1 MNPKRA
7 RPNMVQSLVPRP
19 IPSLVPRLAKARR
32 RAALWCRR
40 RLRRLGLPDRPG
52 PAVWP
57 WAIWA
62 AVALLILVYIAQEH
76 GLPQPAEGELADLDC
91 LALNI
96 YFEARN
102 EDLEG
107 KRAVGH
113 VVMNRVRD
121 AAFPATVCQVIRDGG
136 ERADGGCQFS
146 WWCDGRSDTPLDNL
160 AWRES
165 REIAWDI
172 LRGTTRDPTRGALWY
187 HADYV
192 APAWRTDF
200 DGGRQIGRHIFY
212 RRPN

>member
-1 MNPKRA
+1 MMKLYRV
-7 RPNMVQSLVPRP
+7 RPSPAVK
-19 IPSLVPRLAKARR
+19 LAN
-32 RAALWCRR
+32 ALGRGFA
-40 RLRRLGLPDRPG
+40 RLGLPRKPG
-52 PAVWP
+52 ANFWP
-57 WAIWA
+57 WALWA
-62 AVALLILVYIAQEH
+62 VVALLILVYIAQDR
-76 GLPQPAEGELADLDC
+76 GLPGPAEGELADLDC

-102 EDLEG
+102 ETLEG

-113 VVMNRVRD
+113 VVMNRVHD
-121 AAFPATVCQVIRDGG
+121 AAFPGSVCQVIREGG
-136 ERADGGCQFS
+136 TGARGRCQFS
-146 WWCDGRSDTPLDNL
+146 WWCDGRSDKPLDNL

-172 LRGTTRDPTRGALWY
+172 LRGATRDPTSGALWY

-200 DGGRQIGRHIFY
+200 GAGHQIGRHVFY

>member
-1 MNPKRA
+1 MMKLQRMSSTLAMKLPRA
-7 RPNMVQSLVPRP
+7 LRP
-19 IPSLVPRLAKARR
+19 AH
-32 RAALWCRR
+32 
-40 RLRRLGLPDRPG
+40 LRSRWQLSRIGLPRKPG
-52 PAVWP
+52 ATAWP
-57 WAIWA
+57 WIIWA
-62 AVALLILVYIAQEH
+62 VVALLILVYIAEDH
-76 GLPQPAEGELADLDC
+76 SLPQPAEGELADLDC

-121 AAFPATVCQVIRDGG
+121 AAFPGSVCQVIRDGG
-136 ERADGGCQFS
+136 ERRRGHCQFS
-146 WWCDGRSDTPLDNL
+146 WWCDGRSDKPIDNL

-172 LRGTTRDPTRGALWY
+172 LRGATRDPTGGALWY

-192 APAWRTDF
+192 APAWRAEF
-200 DGGRQIGRHIFY
+200 GSGHQIGHHIFY
-212 RRPN
+212 RRPD

>member
-1 MNPKRA
+1 MMKLQRMSPTLAMKLPRA
-7 RPNMVQSLVPRP
+7 LRP
-19 IPSLVPRLAKARR
+19 AY
-32 RAALWCRR
+32 
-40 RLRRLGLPDRPG
+40 LRSRWQLSRIGLPRKPG
-52 PAVWP
+52 ATAWP
-57 WAIWA
+57 WIIWA
-62 AVALLILVYIAQEH
+62 VVALLILVYIAEDH
-76 GLPQPAEGELADLDC
+76 SLPQPAEGELADLDC

-121 AAFPATVCQVIRDGG
+121 AAFPGSVCQVIRDGG
-136 ERADGGCQFS
+136 ERRRGRCQFS
-146 WWCDGRSDTPLDNL
+146 WWCDGRSDKPIDNL

-172 LRGTTRDPTRGALWY
+172 LRGATRDPTGGALWY

-192 APAWRTDF
+192 APAWRTQF
-200 DGGRQIGRHIFY
+200 GSGRQIGHHIFY
-212 RRPN
+212 RRPD

>member
-1 MNPKRA
+1 MSLPLAMKPPNVLRRA
-7 RPNMVQSLVPRP
+7 RAVVRRTLARVGRMQQRP
-19 IPSLVPRLAKARR
+19 ATF
-32 RAALWCRR
+32 
-40 RLRRLGLPDRPG
+40 
-52 PAVWP
+52 WP

-62 AVALLILVYIAQEH
+62 VVAVLILVHIARDH
-76 GLPQPAEGELADLDC
+76 GLPQPAEGQLADLDC

-102 EDLEG
+102 EILEG

-121 AAFPATVCQVIRDGG
+121 PVFPASVCQVIRDGG
-136 ERADGGCQFS
+136 ERTRNRCQFS
-146 WWCDGRSDTPLDNL
+146 WWCDGRSDKPLDNL

-172 LRGTTRDPTRGALWY
+172 LRGANRDPTGGALWY

-192 APAWRTDF
+192 SPAWRAEFGSGD
-200 DGGRQIGRHIFY
+200 RIGRHIFY
-212 RRPN
+212 TRPN